1 MIKRRIEYCS
11 LTCILLWTALSL
23 HGDSRAD
30 VFRKQFEQMDTNQD
44 GYVTAEERSAYWKKI
59 FERTD
64 KNGDGF
70 IDKSEVPGRGQWGA
84 DTDGDGRISAA
95 EDAAMRHNQ
104 FKMIDKNNDGRITLS
119 EIFEVVG
126 ITTEVMVDEPEST
139 GDFGR
144 MNQKIDALGTL
155 TEAPAVYRDD
165 ARLGEVSGQI
175 PIYFDALDYR
185 GAPTKVFGWLGIPE
199 GVSKPMPGVVLV
211 HGGGG
216 TAFHGWV
223 QRWNERGYAALSI
236 AVEGQ
241 TDIRDP
247 ENKKWEQH
255 EWAGPTR
262 DGIYGDSDEPM
273 EDQWM
278 YHAVANTILAN
289 SLLRSFPE
297 VDADRV
303 GIMGISWGG
312 VITSTVMGIDDRF
325 AFAIPVYGCG
335 GLDETENQYG
345 RSLSNNEVYKQAWDP
360 NLRLP
365 RAQMPSL
372 WFSWPGEPHFPLD
385 RFSKSADLASG
396 PALLT
401 LVPGMGH
408 GHGSGWNRPESYA
421 FADSVV
427 QSGEPWCV
435 VIKTN

>member
-1 MIKRRIEYCS
+1 MITKPATACL
-11 LTCILLWTALSL
+11 LTCAFLGLAVPLQ
-23 HGDSRAD
+23 GNSRAE
-30 VFRKQFEQMDTNQD
+30 VFET
-44 GYVTAEERSAYWKKI
+44 
-59 FERTD
+59 
-64 KNGDGF
+64 
-70 IDKSEVPGRGQWGA
+70 
-84 DTDGDGRISAA
+84 
-95 EDAAMRHNQ
+95 
-104 FKMIDKNNDGRITLS
+104 
-119 EIFEVVG
+119 VG
-126 ITTEVMVDEPEST
+126 ITAEST
-139 GDFGR
+139 ELELVDSVNFKMMR
-144 MNQKIDALGTL
+144 EKIEALGTL

-165 ARLGEVSGQI
+165 ARLGEVSGKI

-185 GAPTKVFGWLGIPE
+185 GAPTKVFGWLGVPE
-199 GVSKPMPGVVLV
+199 GVSNPMPGVVLV

-216 TAFHGWV
+216 SAFHEWV
-223 QRWNERGYAALSI
+223 QRWNDRGYAALSI

-247 ENKKWEQH
+247 ETKSWEQH
-255 EWAGPTR
+255 EWAGPSR
-262 DGIYGDSDEPM
+262 VGIYGDSDEPL

-303 GIMGISWGG
+303 GVMGISWGG

-325 AFAIPVYGCG
+325 AFVIPVYGCG

-372 WFSWPGEPHFPLD
+372 WLSWPGDQHFPLD
-385 RFSKSADLASG
+385 RLSKSADLASG
-396 PALLT
+396 SSLLT

-427 QSGEPWCV
+427 QSGKAWCAV
-435 VIKTN
+435 FKTNVLPGRVAARFQPTQKLDAATLVWTADSGPTGDRTWSQSPANLKQVGDDWIVTADLPPGATACFLNVASGDLTATSDYLDLTQ